1 MGNIVFKLRY
11 HLQDSG
17 DIDKAE
23 DGIERPLRMEVQNDA
38 KFLLSYLNT
47 VDTAKEPFKSRRRTI
62 MRLFAA
68 VSKVT
73 RELARLMK
81 TADIPDDE
89 EDFIIDREIPISPEG
104 FEFLKEMIDN
114 PPEGVKFST
123 IPVQSLLVSIDD
135 QHAAWKREETGV
147 VKVAKTPEP
156 EAPA

>member
-1 MGNIVFKLRY
+1 
-11 HLQDSG
+11 
-17 DIDKAE
+17 
-23 DGIERPLRMEVQNDA
+23 
-38 KFLLSYLNT
+38 
-47 VDTAKEPFKSRRRTI
+47 

-147 VKVAKTPEP
+147 VKVAKTAEP
-156 EAPA
+156 EVPA